1 MFFQNVSIKLY
12 FLFSD
17 FNKAEKLNEINNL
30 EGVLLFQNCN
40 GDLATSILYNVA
52 ASLLTITISCPMSS
66 FSKLSESR

>member
-1 MFFQNVSIKLY
+1 MFFQNVSKLY
-12 FLFSD
+12 FLFPD

-40 GDLATSILYNVA
+40 GDLDTSILYNVA
-52 ASLLTITISCPMSS
+52 ASLLTITISCSMSS